1 MPTVTT
7 AEPVRAAAD
16 ATALLQR
23 WRRGDAAAL
32 DALMELLY
40 GTLRAMASARV
51 SARGGD
57 RTLRPTALVNEA
69 LLRLLDSRANPQDRQ
84 HFLALAALKMRGV
97 VADHARSLGAQKRGG
112 GQVALTLSAVDHE
125 APLQMTLQQDLF
137 ALDQAL
143 SQLEAQDPRAAR
155 AVECMYFAGMGRE
168 AIAEVLDVSVPTVD
182 RDLRFAR
189 AWLNSQLGTA
199 A

>member
-1 MPTVTT
+1 MATVFTE
-7 AEPVRAAAD
+7 EPARPAAD
-16 ATALLQR
+16 ATVLLQR

-40 GTLRAMASARV
+40 GTLRAMAAARV
-51 SARGGD
+51 SSRGGD

-69 LLRLLDSRANPQDRQ
+69 LLRLLDSRADPQDRQ

-97 VADHARSLGAQKRGG
+97 VADHARALGAVKRGG
-112 GQVALTLSAVDHE
+112 GQIALTLSAVDHE
-125 APLQMTLQQDLF
+125 ALPALTLQQDLF

-143 SQLEAQDPRAAR
+143 LQLELQDPRAAR
-155 AVECMYFAGMGRE
+155 AVQCMYFAGMGRE
-168 AIAEVLDVSVPTVD
+168 AIADVLEISVPTVD

-189 AWLNSQLGTA
+189 AWLNSQLGSA